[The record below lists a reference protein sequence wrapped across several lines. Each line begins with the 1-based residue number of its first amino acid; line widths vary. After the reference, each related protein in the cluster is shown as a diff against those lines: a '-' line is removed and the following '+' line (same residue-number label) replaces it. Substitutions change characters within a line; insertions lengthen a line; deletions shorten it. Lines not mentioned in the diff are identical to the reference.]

1 MDHLPLIVKFFAN
14 AEIVGLTL
22 VQRAEIFETNLPEID
37 GEAASKNASTASRP
51 LSWATALLSM
61 TNFLSIPKYLLNSL
75 LLSSSIRL

>member
-22 VQRAEIFETNLPEID
+22 VQRAEIFETNLPEIE

-51 LSWATALLSM
+51 LS
-61 TNFLSIPKYLLNSL
+61 
-75 LLSSSIRL
+75 